1 MKIINGSVYTEDYRF
16 SPKDI
21 CIKGEYFDGI
31 TDRQKVGDKTSDTD
45 SLDDDIIV
53 DAKSDYVIPGLIDVH
68 VHGCHNS
75 DFCDATYESIS
86 DFLSYE
92 ASVGVTSICPTTM
105 TVPED
110 KLLNVARVTGDYFNK
125 IVEDE
130 DAIKA
135 HKKEASFLGINME
148 GPFISPEKKG
158 SQELSD
164 IKLPDVSLVR
174 KMQDLSGGKICMVD
188 IAPERDGAM
197 DFIKELKDEVVI
209 SIAHTAS
216 DYDTAVKAMELGALH
231 VTHLYNAMNPYHHR
245 DPGVVGA
252 VIDNKE
258 CYAEL
263 ITDGIHHHS
272 TVDRSTFTLLGD
284 ERVVIISD
292 SMRAVGMPDGE
303 YEFGGHKVY
312 VKGRRATLS
321 DGTIAASVSNL
332 YECMITCIKD
342 IKVPIE
348 SAVRAAT
355 INAAR
360 SVRMDRMYGS
370 ITKGK
375 YADALIIDKDT
386 LELKKVILRGN
397 VL

>member
-53 DAKSDYVIPGLIDVH
+53 DAKGDYVIPGLIDVH

-92 ASVGVTSICPTTM
+92 AAAGVTSICPTTM

-110 KLLNVARVTGDYFNK
+110 KLLNVARVTAEYFKK
-125 IVEDE
+125 IEEDE
-130 DAIKA
+130 SAIKA
-135 HKKEASFLGINME
+135 HTKEASFLGINME

-164 IKLPDVSLVR
+164 IKLPDVSFVR
-174 KMQDLSGGKICMVD
+174 KMQEISGNKICMVD

-197 DFIKELKDEVVI
+197 DFIKELSSEMVI
-209 SIAHTAS
+209 SIAHTNA
-216 DYDTAVKAMELGALH
+216 DYDTACKAMELGANH
-231 VTHLYNAMNPYHHR
+231 VTHLFNAMSPYHHR
-245 DPGVVGA
+245 EPGVLGA
-252 VIDNKE
+252 AFDNKDVMIE
-258 CYAEL
+258 I
-263 ITDGIHHHS
+263 ITDGVHHHP
-272 TVDRSTFTLLGD
+272 TVDRASFAMLG
-284 ERVVIISD
+284 EEQMVIISD
-292 SMRAVGMPDGE
+292 SMRATGMPDGE
-303 YEFGGHKVY
+303 YELGGHKVF
-312 VKGRRATLS
+312 VNGKKATLS

-332 YECMITCIKD
+332 YDCMVNCIKV
-342 IKVPIE
+342 IKVPVE
-348 SAVRAAT
+348 TAVRAAT

-360 SVRMDRMYGS
+360 SVRMDKMYGS
-370 ITKGK
+370 ISTGK
-375 YADALIIDKDT
+375 YADVLIVDKET
-386 LELKKVILRGN
+386 FEIKTIILRGN
-397 VL
+397 IL